1 MSSKKRSKKSNNGTG
16 RSKGKRSHRVYGQR
30 PKELAGVRPD
40 KRLGQNFLIDSE
52 IIGTI
57 INESSVTKDTLVLEI
72 GPGTG
77 ALTMPLAGIAGR
89 VIAVELDPD
98 MIDGLRIKTFGMD
111 NVELIHGD
119 ILETDIKAL
128 TGKSMAEHGLSELRI
143 IGNLPYYITT
153 PIIMKLLGADTG
165 AKSITVMMQKEVGD
179 RIAAEPGTRA
189 SGAIT
194 YPVHYYAEV
203 TEIADVPRE
212 CFYPVPGVDS
222 VVLRLDLRD
231 GPPVDVINKDLL
243 MRCVKAGFSMR
254 RKTLLN
260 ALTALDGYDKEQLA
274 EALAA
279 AGIDPSRRAESL
291 TLEEF
296 ARLSDNLEYI
306 RSNLQEAQT
315 CRTKSE

>member
-1 MSSKKRSKKSNNGTG
+1 MAKKRFHGG
-16 RSKGKRSHRVYGQR
+16 RAPRPRS
-30 PKELAGVRPD
+30 LSGVRPR
-40 KRLGQNFLIDSE
+40 KSLGQNFLIDE
-52 IIGTI
+52 EVIATI
-57 INESSVTKDTLVLEI
+57 IEASGVTKDTLVLEI

-77 ALTMPLAGIAGR
+77 ALTLPLADQAGH
-89 VIAVELDPD
+89 VIAVDLDPD
-98 MIDGLRIKTFGMD
+98 MIDGLRVKTFGLD
-111 NVELIHGD
+111 NVDLILGD
-119 ILETDIKAL
+119 ILETDIRRI
-128 TGKSMAEHGLSELRI
+128 TEQSMEEHGLSELRI

-153 PIIMKLLGADTG
+153 PIIMKLLEAGTG

-194 YPVHYYAEV
+194 YPVHYHAEV
-203 TEIADVPRE
+203 TEICDVPRE

-231 GPPVDVINKDLL
+231 EPAVKVVSEEML

-260 ALTALDGYDKEQLA
+260 ALSSLDGYNKQTLS
-274 EALAA
+274 EALEA
-279 AGIDPSRRAESL
+279 AGIDPGRRAETL

-296 ARLSDNLEYI
+296 ARLADC
-306 RSNLQEAQT
+306 LQEA
-315 CRTKSE
+315 

>member
-1 MSSKKRSKKSNNGTG
+1 MMKKTEDPMAKR
-16 RSKGKRSHRVYGQR
+16 RSHRVQAKK
-30 PKELAGVRPD
+30 PKSLAGVRPH
-40 KRLGQNFLIDSE
+40 KSLGQNFLIDE
-52 IIGTI
+52 EVIQTI
-57 INESSVTKDTLVLEI
+57 VDESGVTEETLVLEI

-77 ALTMPLAGIAGR
+77 ALTLPLAERAGR
-89 VIAVELDPD
+89 VIAVDLDPD
-98 MIDGLRIKTFGMD
+98 MIEGLRIKTFGMN

-119 ILETDIKAL
+119 ILQQDIKGM
-128 TGKSMAEHGLSELRI
+128 TEKSMEEYGLSELRI

-153 PIIMKLLGADTG
+153 PIIMKLLEADTG

-194 YPVHYYAEV
+194 YPVHYYSEV
-203 TEIADVPRE
+203 TEIIDVPRE

-231 GPPVDVINKDLL
+231 EPGVKVKSEEML
-243 MRCVKAGFSMR
+243 MRCVKAGFAMR

-260 ALTALDGYDKEQLA
+260 ALASLGGYDKKTLSD
-274 EALAA
+274 ALES
-279 AGIDPSRRAESL
+279 AGIDPGRRAESL

-296 ARLSDNLEYI
+296 AKLSDI
-306 RSNLQEAQT
+306 LQEA
-315 CRTKSE
+315 

>member
-1 MSSKKRSKKSNNGTG
+1 MQKDPEARMSKRKHVQSRRGP
-16 RSKGKRSHRVYGQR
+16 R
-30 PKELAGVRPD
+30 PKGFAGVRPD
-40 KRLGQNFLIDSE
+40 KALGQNFLIDEGVISE
-52 IIGTI
+52 IIEASG
-57 INESSVTKDTLVLEI
+57 VTEDTLVLEI

-77 ALTMPLAGIAGR
+77 ALTLPLAERAGR
-89 VIAVELDPD
+89 VIAVDLDPG

-111 NVELIHGD
+111 NVELILGD
-119 ILETDIKAL
+119 ILQTDIKGI
-128 TGKSMAEHGLSELRI
+128 TEQRMSEYGLRELRI

-153 PIIMKLLGADTG
+153 PIIMKLLEAGTG

-194 YPVHYYAEV
+194 YPVHYYAAVTEV
-203 TEIADVPRE
+203 TDVPRE

-231 GPPVDVINKDLL
+231 EPKVKVKSEEML

-260 ALTALDGYDKEQLA
+260 ALASLGDHDKNTLS
-274 EALAA
+274 EALERS
-279 AGIDPSRRAESL
+279 GIDPGRRAETL

-296 ARLSDNLEYI
+296 ARLSDNL
-306 RSNLQEAQT
+306 QEA
-315 CRTKSE
+315 